1 MTVNPAGPN
10 DSIAAAKK
18 LERGMMV
25 EDPDAEA
32 QCPPPHEMHVVGTAQ
47 IGAIE
52 VAVIVSRK
60 RVSPITELL
69 QLIPGRIKCALD
81 PSRVGQVAGARLAR
95 GDRRVRRSPG
105 GGDHVPVFAGAV
117 APLVPT

>member
-1 MTVNPAGPN
+1 
-10 DSIAAAKK
+10 
-18 LERGMMV
+18 
-25 EDPDAEA
+25 
-32 QCPPPHEMHVVGTAQ
+32 MHVVWTAQ

-52 VAVIVSRK
+52 VAVIVLRK

-81 PSRVGQVAGARLAR
+81 PSRVGQIAGTRLAR
-95 GDRRVRRSPG
+95 GDRRVPAFPGRRRPCAG
-105 GGDHVPVFAGAV
+105 FAGAV